1 MFPRE
6 LNLVRVN
13 DGFYSQC
20 GTASPSVTS
29 NTIDRRAYQ
38 LLEVPGTGTNSGA
51 WHPFDAWRV
60 AYGAR
65 QLFDGWSALKM
76 ANPTL
81 NLLMRFSKMI
91 LSSYNMHSFAN
102 TH

>member
-13 DGFYSQC
+13 DGFILSAAPSRDQTRPSRDQVAAR
-20 GTASPSVTS
+20 GTRHRHKQT
-29 NTIDRRAYQ
+29 
-38 LLEVPGTGTNSGA
+38 GA

-60 AYGAR
+60 AYGER

-76 ANPTL
+76 ANPSL
-81 NLLMRFSKMI
+81 NFLMRF
-91 LSSYNMHSFAN
+91 
-102 TH
+102 